1 MKKNILLLMI
11 GLTLTII
18 NCGNPNDEISLFK
31 IVSEC
36 ANPGYVQ
43 SIWIDSIN
51 NKYYAFVASGQ
62 AGLVIYN
69 IDNPES
75 TYIVAQWMDSIN
87 SCWDVTT
94 LQGYSYLAYGKR
106 EMIIINTRNLDS
118 LRFVDEYNWP
128 YPGNSRVIF
137 IQDTSYIYVG
147 ALDRLLISSVSE
159 PAFPSEYNPPTNV
172 RGIFVVDSFV
182 YVACE
187 QLGIYIMNI
196 MTTPCRIVNI
206 CNTPSNA
213 RGLFV
218 VNNKCYVADGR
229 NGLVII
235 DVSNP
240 RQTTIVAEL
249 YLPGYANRV
258 FIKDSM
264 AYVAC
269 QDGGLS
275 ILNIKDPTNPIL
287 VETVKTSYAKS
298 VFVPQGQ
305 YIYVVDRDL
314 GLVVIKQ
321 EE

>member
-1 MKKNILLLMI
+1 MKIKVSIFLLIILLLFI
-11 GLTLTII
+11 L
-18 NCGNPNDEISLFK
+18 NCGKPNEPVSQFK

-36 ANPGYVQ
+36 ANPGYSQ
-43 SIWIDSIN
+43 SIWIDTVN
-51 NKYYAFVASGQ
+51 NRNYAFVASGQ

-94 LQGYSYLAYGKR
+94 LHGYTYLAYGKR
-106 EMIIINTRNLDS
+106 ELIVIDSRNLDS
-118 LRFVDEYNWP
+118 LRYIDEYNWP
-128 YPGNSRVIF
+128 FPGNSHAIF

-159 PAFPSEYNPPTNV
+159 PAFPTEYNPPSNV
-172 RGIFVVDSFV
+172 RGIFVIDSFA
-182 YVACE
+182 YIASE
-187 QLGIYIMNI
+187 QLGIYIMNVL
-196 MTTPCRIVNI
+196 TTPRRIVKI

-218 VNNKCYVADGR
+218 VNNKCYIADGR

-249 YLPGYANRV
+249 KLSGYANRV
-258 FIKDSM
+258 FIKDSL

-269 QDGGLS
+269 QDAGL
-275 ILNIKDPTNPIL
+275 
-287 VETVKTSYAKS
+287 
-298 VFVPQGQ
+298 
-305 YIYVVDRDL
+305 
-314 GLVVIKQ
+314 
-321 EE
+321 